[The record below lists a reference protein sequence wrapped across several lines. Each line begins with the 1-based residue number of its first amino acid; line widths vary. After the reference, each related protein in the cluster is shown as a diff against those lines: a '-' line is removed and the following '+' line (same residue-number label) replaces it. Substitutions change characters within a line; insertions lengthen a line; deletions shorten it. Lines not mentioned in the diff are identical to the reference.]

1 MSDPIKHECGVA
13 FIRLLKPLEYFTEKY
28 GTPLYGLKKLQLLM
42 AKQINRGQ
50 DGAGMGVIK
59 LDPQFGQRYL
69 ARKRSNSKNAIADIF
84 EEVNRDLKSLD
95 KSNLNNALYLKEH
108 FPYAGELMLGHLR
121 YGTHGGNSLENLHPF
136 LRQNNWMCRNLVL
149 AGNYNL
155 TNVDELFTQLIEL
168 GQQPK
173 EISDN
178 VTMLEKIGHFL
189 DEENERLF
197 KIFKDQGYSN
207 FDITEKIKENLS
219 VETILKNAFK
229 RTDGGYNMVGMIGHG
244 AAFVMRD
251 PNGIRPSFWYANDEM
266 LIVASERP
274 AIATTFN
281 VPYQKIN
288 EVTPG
293 CALIINKDGSY
304 NETRILEQKEKRS
317 CSFERIYFSRGND
330 ADIYNERKALGQLL
344 APAVIEK
351 LENDIDNTVFSYI
364 PNTASTSFYGILE
377 GVNDWLKTRRTE
389 QLMSENG
396 TLTPARIKEILT
408 YRIRHEK
415 ILVKDAKMRTFIT
428 NDADREDLVGHAYD
442 VTYGI
447 IKPNVDTLVIIDDSI
462 VRGTTLKTSIL
473 KILGRLEPK
482 KIIVVS
488 SAPQIL
494 YPDCYGIDMSR
505 LKDFVAFRA
514 LLELLKDTKQEHK
527 LNEVYELCKLEMQ
540 KPVEDMVNQV
550 NQLYNM
556 FTQEQISDKIA
567 EIVTP
572 EDFKPKVEIIYQ
584 TVENMHKA
592 IPNHSGDWYFTG
604 NFPTQGGVKIANRA
618 FIYFMEKNTA
628 RAY

>member
-84 EEVNRDLKSLD
+84 EEVNKDLKSLD
-95 KSNLNNALYLKEH
+95 KPNLNNALYLKEH

-266 LIVASERP
+266 LVVASERP

-281 VPYQKIN
+281 VPYTKIN

-344 APAVIEK
+344 APTVIER

-415 ILVKDAKMRTFIT
+415 ILVKDAKMRTFIA

-447 IKPNVDTLVIIDDSI
+447 IKPNIDTLVIIDDSI

-514 LLELLKDTKQEHK
+514 LLELLKDTKQEHM
-527 LNEVYELCKLEMQ
+527 LTEVYELCKLEMQ
-540 KPVEDMVNQV
+540 KLVEDMVNQV

-556 FTQEQISDKIA
+556 FTQEQISEKIA

-572 EDFKPKVEIIYQ
+572 EGFKPKVEIIYQ

-604 NFPTQGGVKIANRA
+604 NFPTQGGVKIANRS
-618 FIYFMEKNTA
+618 FIYYMEKNTA